1 MISAAELAVQTEQT
15 KAFIAADVEEIV
27 FRHPGER
34 IRNTATGGFTDV
46 APSVSPVQHV
56 RMIPQAD
63 KVVLAKDTA
72 GTREAPEYILAGL
85 PSADFRKGD
94 TFEWRG
100 QTWAI
105 TAVHDKP
112 DYIRK
117 GDVILKDG

>member
-1 MISAAELAVQTEQT
+1 MISAAEMAAQVAQT
-15 KAFIAADVEEIV
+15 KAFIDADVESIV
-27 FRHPGER
+27 FLHAGTR
-34 IRNTATGGFTDV
+34 IRNTATGGYTDV
-46 APSVSPVQHV
+46 AASSSAAQRV
-56 RMIPQAD
+56 RLIPQAD

-72 GTREAPEYILAGL
+72 GTREAPEYIVAGL
-85 PSADFRKGD
+85 PDADFRKND

-100 QTWAI
+100 QVWKI